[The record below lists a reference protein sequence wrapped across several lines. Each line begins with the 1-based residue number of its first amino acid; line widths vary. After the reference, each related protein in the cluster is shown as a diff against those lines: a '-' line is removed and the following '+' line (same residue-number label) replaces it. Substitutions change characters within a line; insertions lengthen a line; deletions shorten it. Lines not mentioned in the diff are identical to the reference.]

1 MRPLATTTWLLFALL
16 ALGGCNRLQ
25 PDSPVGAYQTFHR
38 HVQRGELPKA
48 YAGLSQPTQQVLKAR
63 AQQVSDASGG
73 MVKPEPLA
81 LFFANVP
88 APPDVQEVTLLRQE
102 GDEATV
108 VVRSAGRSG
117 EVRMVR
123 EPSGWKVDFS
133 ASPQP

>member
-25 PDSPVGAYQTFHR
+25 PDSPVGAYQAFHR

-48 YAGLSQPTQQVLKAR
+48 YAGLSAP
-63 AQQVSDASGG
+63 AQQALKQKAQRVSEASGG

-88 APPDVQEVTLLRQE
+88 VPPDVEEVTLLRQE
-102 GDEATV
+102 GDAATV
-108 VVRSAGRSG
+108 AVRSAGRSS
-117 EVRMVR
+117 EVRMVK
-123 EPSGWKVDFS
+123 EPSGWKVDIS
-133 ASPQP
+133 ASP

>member
-1 MRPLATTTWLLFALL
+1 MRPLATTTWLLFALF

-48 YAGLSQPTQQVLKAR
+48 YAVLSQPTQTNLKAQ
-63 AQQVSDASGG
+63 AQKVSDASGG

-88 APPDVQEVTLLRQE
+88 VPPDVQEVSLLRQE
-102 GDEATV
+102 GDEATL

-123 EPSGWKVDFS
+123 EPSGWKVDLS

>member
-1 MRPLATTTWLLFALL
+1 MRPLATTTWLLLALL

-48 YAGLSQPTQQVLKAR
+48 YAGLSQPTQSNLKAQ
-63 AQQVSDASGG
+63 AQKVSEASGG

-88 APPDVQEVTLLRQE
+88 VPPDVQEVSLLRQE
-102 GDEATV
+102 GDVATV

-123 EPSGWKVDFS
+123 EPSGWKVDLS